1 MRYTICVEYYLVI
14 LNSVYVYEFSVR
26 IWWQEPETDEG
37 KELWWGEPE
46 TDQGEKTMNIGTWD
60 RQRKK
65 KTIMRGNLRQTR
77 ENYEDRNL
85 RGKTM
90 MIGTWEGEKYE
101 YRNLRWQGP
110 KTDEGRLWWEGNWDR

>member
-1 MRYTICVEYYLVI
+1 MMR
-14 LNSVYVYEFSVR
+14 
-26 IWWQEPETDEG
+26 
-37 KELWWGEPE
+37 
-46 TDQGEKTMNIGTWD
+46 GTWD
-60 RQRKK
+60 RSGGKNYEYRNLRQTEKK

-110 KTDEGRLWWEGNWDR
+110 KTDEARQWWEGNWDR